1 MATKTPLQLKISS
14 EKVQDFIS
22 WYEEAKGGVKT
33 NPETGKERSYK
44 GPWKRDLIDEIEY
57 ALENGTLSEGM
68 VETIDLYKS
77 SQDIPKGMS
86 KEQALAA
93 AEMFA
98 KTALPK
104 QEFQSFLDALEKVK
118 AGAS

>member
-1 MATKTPLQLKISS
+1 
-14 EKVQDFIS
+14 
-22 WYEEAKGGVKT
+22 
-33 NPETGKERSYK
+33 
-44 GPWKRDLIDEIEY
+44 
-57 ALENGTLSEGM
+57 M

-77 SQDIPKGMS
+77 SQDVPKGIT

-98 KTALPK
+98 KTSLPK
-104 QEFQSFLDALEKVK
+104 EQFQSFLDALEQVK

>member
-1 MATKTPLQLKISS
+1 MATKTPPVLKISS

-33 NPETGKERSYK
+33 NPETGKARSYK
-44 GPWKRDLIDEIEY
+44 GPWKRDLIAEIEY
-57 ALENGTLSEGM
+57 ALENGSLSAEM

-77 SQDIPKGMS
+77 SQDVPKGIT

-98 KTALPK
+98 KTSPPK
-104 QEFQSFLDALEKVK
+104 EQFQSFLDALEKVK

>member
-1 MATKTPLQLKISS
+1 
-14 EKVQDFIS
+14 
-22 WYEEAKGGVKT
+22 
-33 NPETGKERSYK
+33 
-44 GPWKRDLIDEIEY
+44 
-57 ALENGTLSEGM
+57 M

-98 KTALPK
+98 KTALPT
-104 QEFQSFLDALEKVK
+104 QEFQSFQDALEKVK

>member
-57 ALENGTLSEGM
+57 ALENGSLSEGM

-77 SQDIPKGMS
+77 SQDVPKGIT

-98 KTALPK
+98 KTSLPK
-104 QEFQSFLDALEKVK
+104 EQFQSFLDALEQVK